1 MTTPTGAGQKWI
13 GRSVKRVEDARL
25 LTGRG
30 TYIDDHPPV
39 GSLFHAAIVRSPHAH
54 ARILGY
60 DLREALAVDGVV
72 GVITGA
78 DVAEH
83 TKPFSVGVT
92 APARYYCAATDKAR
106 FVGEPVAV
114 VVAKSRYVAEDA
126 AELVQVQYEPL
137 PAVVDPERAL
147 EPDAPV
153 LHEAVGSNLAN
164 NRRLVYGDPDRAFR
178 DADVVIKERFRF
190 PKYGSTPMETYGVI
204 ARWDRFDGV
213 CTVWSN
219 FMGPFIMHPLTARV
233 LGLPENRLRF
243 IVPPDIGGSFGIKS
257 LIYPYIALI
266 AVASKL
272 TGVAVKW
279 IEDRREHLLASS
291 TGTDRVAYRELAA
304 RKDGTV
310 LGMRFK
316 WFDNVG
322 GYIRSPEPGCS
333 FRPTGNFVG
342 PYRFQHLEVD
352 ASTVMTNKS
361 LTGPNRGYACG
372 HLYFETEGMMDRLAE
387 KLGLDPVE
395 VRRRNLI
402 PASAF
407 PYRTPTGGLYD
418 SGDYPATLDKAVE
431 LAKYDELRREQA
443 TARAAGRYVGIGVA
457 LAVDPSV
464 SNMGYVATALDPQFR
479 AKPEYLPKSGAVDS
493 ATVKVDPLGRVTA
506 ILATTP
512 QGQGHQTIVAQ
523 IIADELGLVPEDVT
537 VVDEMD
543 TFTRIWSISSGTYSS
558 RFGSVGTSAVA
569 LAARKLKAKLV
580 AYAAHLMDLPA
591 ESLEFR
597 DGSVRPKQGKGPSY
611 SVKDLAG
618 RAHWNTESLPEGME
632 PGLQATAV
640 FGFEVA
646 RSVDQ
651 EDRVNSSNTY
661 GFIAEIMAVEVD
673 PETAAIKILRYVS
686 VHDAGTII
694 NPMIAEGQIYGGA
707 LHGLGGA
714 LYEELQYDEDG
725 QCLTAT
731 FMDYLVPTACEAPP
745 TIEIAHV
752 VSPSPLT
759 PLGSKGLG
767 ESSSMTV
774 PAVIAN
780 AVSDAL
786 APLGIR
792 ITELPMTPSGLWK
805 LIERARRSPAAPADR
820 APVERADRSP
830 AAPAAGHPR
839 SEPTTRTPLQ

>member
-1 MTTPTGAGQKWI
+1 MTATGWI
-13 GRSVKRVEDARL
+13 GKPVRRVEDARL

-39 GSLFHAAIVRSPHAH
+39 ANLFHAAIVRSPHAH

-60 DLREALAVDGVV
+60 EVKAARALQGIV
-72 GVITGA
+72 GVLTGE
-78 DVAEH
+78 DVLKH
-83 TKPFSVGVT
+83 TKPFAVGVT
-92 APARYYCAATDKAR
+92 APVRYYCAATDKAR

-114 VVAKSRYVAEDA
+114 VVGKSRYVAEDA
-126 AELVQVQYEPL
+126 ADLVQVRYEPL

-164 NRRLVYGDPDRAFR
+164 NRRLVYGDPDGAFR
-178 DADVVIKERFRF
+178 EADVVVRERFKF
-190 PKYGSTPMETYGVI
+190 PKYGSTPIETYGVV
-204 ARWDRFDGV
+204 ARWDALDGV

-257 LIYPYIALI
+257 LIYPYMALI
-266 AVASKL
+266 ALASKL

-279 IEDRREHLLASS
+279 IEDRHEHLLASS
-291 TGTDRVAYRELAA
+291 TGTDRIAYREVAA
-304 RKDGTV
+304 KKDGTI
-310 LGMRFK
+310 LGMRFR
-316 WFDNVG
+316 WLDNVG

-372 HLYFETEGMMDRLAE
+372 HLYFESEGMLDRLADE
-387 KLGLDPVE
+387 LGMDPAE
-395 VRRRNLI
+395 LRRRNLI
-402 PASAF
+402 QPQAM
-407 PYRTPTGGLYD
+407 PYRTPSGGLYD
-418 SGDYPATLDKAVE
+418 SGDYPKAFEKALE

-443 TARAAGRYVGIGVA
+443 RARAAGRYVGIGLA

-493 ATVKVDPLGRVTA
+493 ATVKVDPLGRVIA
-506 ILATTP
+506 ILGTTP
-512 QGQGHQTIVAQ
+512 QGQGHQTVVSQIV
-523 IIADELGLVPEDVT
+523 ADELGLHPEDVT

-580 AYAAHLMDLPA
+580 EYAAHLMDVPA
-591 ESLEFR
+591 AQLEWS
-597 DGSVRPKQGKGPSY
+597 DGAVRRREGKGPAY

-618 RAHWNTESLPEGME
+618 RAHWNTESLPDGME

-640 FGFEVA
+640 FGFGVSKA
-646 RSVDQ
+646 VDA

-661 GFIAEIMAVEVD
+661 GFIAEVMAVEVD
-673 PETAAIKILRYVS
+673 PQTAAITILRYVT

-725 QCLTAT
+725 QCLTGS
-731 FMDYLVPTACEAPP
+731 FMDYLVPTASEAP

-786 APLGIR
+786 SPLGIR
-792 ITELPMTPSGLWK
+792 INELPMTPSKLWK
-805 LIERARRSPAAPADR
+805 MIDR
-820 APVERADRSP
+820 AGR
-830 AAPAAGHPR
+830 GHA
-839 SEPTTRTPLQ
+839 PLQ

>member
-1 MTTPTGAGQKWI
+1 MSAQRWI
-13 GRSVKRVEDARL
+13 GRPLKRVEDARL

-30 TYIDDHPPV
+30 TFIDDHPPV
-39 GSLFHAAIVRSPHAH
+39 ASPCHAAIVRSPHAH

-60 DLREALAVDGVV
+60 DVSAALAMEGVV

-78 DVAEH
+78 DVAAS
-83 TKPFSVGVT
+83 TKPFAVGVT
-92 APARYYCAATDKAR
+92 APVRYFCAATDKAR

-114 VVAKSRYVAEDA
+114 VVARDRYLAEDA
-126 AELVQVQYEPL
+126 ADAVVVRYEPL
-137 PAVVDPERAL
+137 PVVVDPERAL

-153 LHEAVGSNLAN
+153 LHEAVGTNLAN
-164 NRRLVYGDPDRAFR
+164 NRRLVYGDPDGAFR
-178 DADVVIKERFRF
+178 DADLVVTERFTF
-190 PKYGSTPMETYGVI
+190 PKYGSTPIETYGII
-204 ARWDRFDGV
+204 ARWDELSGV
-213 CTVWSN
+213 LTVWSN
-219 FMGPFIMHPLTARV
+219 FMGPFIMHPLTSRV
-233 LGLPENRLRF
+233 LGLPENKLRF
-243 IVPPDIGGSFGIKS
+243 VVPPDIGGSFGIKS
-257 LIYPYIALI
+257 SIYPYIALI
-266 AVASKL
+266 GLAAMK
-272 TGVAVKW
+272 TGVPVKW

-291 TGTDRVAYRELAA
+291 SGTDRIAYREIAA

-310 LGMRFK
+310 LGMRFR
-316 WFDNVG
+316 WLDNVG

-342 PYRFQHLEVD
+342 PYRFRDLEVD

-387 KLGLDPVE
+387 RLGLDPAE
-395 VRRRNLI
+395 VRRRNLLG
-402 PASAF
+402 PEQM

-418 SGDYPATLDKAVE
+418 SGDYPAAFDRA
-431 LAKYDELRREQA
+431 LAMAGYDELRREQA
-443 TARAAGRYVGIGVA
+443 RARAAGRWFGIGLA

-493 ATVKVDPLGRVTA
+493 ATIKVDPLGRVTA
-506 ILATTP
+506 ILGTTP
-512 QGQGHQTIVAQ
+512 QGQGHQTIVTQ
-523 IIADELGLVPEDVT
+523 IVADELGLAPQDVT

-543 TFTRIWSISSGTYSS
+543 TFTRVWSISSGTYSS

-580 AYAAHLMDLPA
+580 EYAAHLMEVPVA
-591 ESLEFR
+591 EVEFR
-597 DGSVRPKQGKGPSY
+597 DGAVHRRGARGVSY

-618 RAHWNTESLPEGME
+618 RAHWNTQSLPEGME

-640 FGFEVA
+640 FGFRVSDA
-646 RSVDQ
+646 VDA

-661 GFIAEIMAVEVD
+661 GFIAEVMAVEVD
-673 PETAAIKILRYVS
+673 PETAAIRIVKYVT

-714 LYEELQYDEDG
+714 LYEELAYDTDG
-725 QCLTAT
+725 QLLTGT
-731 FMDYLVPTACEAPP
+731 FMDYLVPTASEAPP
-745 TIEIAHV
+745 IEIAHV

-780 AVSDAL
+780 AVGDAL
-786 APLGIR
+786 APLGVR
-792 ITELPMTPSGLWK
+792 ITELPMTPDRLWR
-805 LIERARRSPAAPADR
+805 LIRSAKDR
-820 APVERADRSP
+820 KA
-830 AAPAAGHPR
+830 
-839 SEPTTRTPLQ
+839 

>member
-1 MTTPTGAGQKWI
+1 MKASGWI
-13 GRSVKRVEDARL
+13 GKPVKRVEDARL

-30 TYIDDHPPV
+30 RFIDDHPPT
-39 GSLFHAAIVRSPHAH
+39 GNIHHAAIVRSPHAH

-60 DLREALAVDGVV
+60 DVAAALKMDGVV
-72 GVITGA
+72 GVVTGE
-78 DVAEH
+78 DVAKS
-83 TKPFSVGVT
+83 TRPFSVGVT
-92 APARYYCAATDKAR
+92 APVHYYCAATDRAR

-114 VVAKSRYVAEDA
+114 VVARDRYRAEDA
-126 AELVQVQYEPL
+126 ADAVVVHYEPI
-137 PAVVDPERAL
+137 PAVLDPERAL

-153 LHEAVGSNLAN
+153 LHDAVGTNLAGH
-164 NRRLVYGDPDRAFR
+164 RRLVYGDPDRAFR
-178 DADVVIKERFRF
+178 EADVVIRERFRF
-190 PKYGSTPMETYGVI
+190 PKYGSTPIETYGIV
-204 ARWDRFDGV
+204 ARWDVLEGV
-213 CTVWSN
+213 LTVWSN

-257 LIYPYIALI
+257 SIYPYIALI
-266 AVASKL
+266 GLAAMK
-272 TGVAVKW
+272 TGVTVKW

-291 TGTDRVAYRELAA
+291 TGTDRIADREVAA

-310 LGMRFK
+310 VGMRFR
-316 WFDNVG
+316 WLDNVG

-342 PYRFQHLEVD
+342 PYRFQNLEVD
-352 ASTVMTNKS
+352 ASVVMTNKS

-387 KLGLDPVE
+387 ALGLDPAE
-395 VRRRNLI
+395 VRRRNLLV
-402 PASAF
+402 SEQM

-418 SGDYPATLDKAVE
+418 SGDYPAAFDKALD
-431 LAKYDELRREQA
+431 LAQYDQLRREQA
-443 TARAAGRYVGIGVA
+443 KARAEGRWFGIGLA

-506 ILATTP
+506 ILGSTP
-512 QGQGHQTIVAQ
+512 QGQGHQTVVSQIV
-523 IIADELGLVPEDVT
+523 ADELGLAPGDVT

-543 TFTRIWSISSGTYSS
+543 TFTRVWSISSGTYSS

-580 AYAAHLMDLPA
+580 DYAAHLMELPA
-591 ESLEFR
+591 ASLEFR
-597 DGSVRPKQGKGPSY
+597 DGAVRTRSGKGPSY
-611 SVKDLAG
+611 SIKDLAG

-632 PGLQATAV
+632 PALQATAV
-640 FGFEVA
+640 FGFTVA
-646 RSVDQ
+646 KAVDA

-661 GFIAEIMAVEVD
+661 GFIAEVMAVEVD
-673 PETAAIKILRYVS
+673 PETAAIKILRYVT

-714 LYEELQYDEDG
+714 LYEELAYDDDG
-725 QCLTAT
+725 QLLTGS
-731 FMDYLVPTACEAPP
+731 FMDYLVPTASEAPEID
-745 TIEIAHV
+745 IEHV

-759 PLGSKGLG
+759 TLGSKGLG

-792 ITELPMTPSGLWK
+792 INDLPMTPSRLWA
-805 LIERARRSPAAPADR
+805 LIRKARES
-820 APVERADRSP
+820 
-830 AAPAAGHPR
+830 
-839 SEPTTRTPLQ
+839 

>member
-1 MTTPTGAGQKWI
+1 MTEKGWI
-13 GRSVKRVEDARL
+13 GKPVRRVEDARL

-39 GSLFHAAIVRSPHAH
+39 ANLFHAAIVRSSHAH

-60 DLREALAVDGVV
+60 EVKAALALDGIV
-72 GVITGA
+72 GVLTGE
-78 DVAEH
+78 DVLKH

-92 APARYYCAATDKAR
+92 APVRYYCAATDRAR

-114 VVAKSRYVAEDA
+114 VVGKSRYVAEDA
-126 AELVQVQYEPL
+126 ADLVQVRYEPL

-147 EPDAPV
+147 EPGAPV

-178 DADVVIKERFRF
+178 EADVVVRERFKF
-190 PKYGSTPMETYGVI
+190 PKYGSTPIETYGVV
-204 ARWDRFDGV
+204 ARWDALDGV

-257 LIYPYIALI
+257 LIYPYMALI
-266 AVASKL
+266 ALASKL

-279 IEDRREHLLASS
+279 IEDRHEHLLASS
-291 TGTDRVAYRELAA
+291 TGTDRIAYREVAA
-304 RKDGTV
+304 KKDGTI
-310 LGMRFK
+310 LGMRFR
-316 WFDNVG
+316 WLDNVG

-372 HLYFETEGMMDRLAE
+372 HLYFESEGMLDRLADE
-387 KLGLDPVE
+387 LGMDPAE

-402 PASAF
+402 QPQAM
-407 PYRTPTGGLYD
+407 PYRTPSGGLYD
-418 SGDYPATLDKAVE
+418 SGDYPKAFEKALE

-443 TARAAGRYVGIGVA
+443 RARAAGRYFGIGLA

-506 ILATTP
+506 ILGTTP
-512 QGQGHQTIVAQ
+512 QGQGHQTVVSQIV
-523 IIADELGLVPEDVT
+523 ADELGLHPEDVT

-580 AYAAHLMDLPA
+580 EYAAHLMDVPA
-591 ESLEFR
+591 AQLEWS
-597 DGSVRPKQGKGPSY
+597 DGAVRRRAGKGPAY

-618 RAHWNTESLPEGME
+618 RAHWNTESLPDGME

-640 FGFEVA
+640 FGFGVSKA
-646 RSVDQ
+646 VDA

-661 GFIAEIMAVEVD
+661 GFIAEVMAVEVD
-673 PETAAIKILRYVS
+673 PQTAAITILRYVT

-725 QCLTAT
+725 QCLTGS
-731 FMDYLVPTACEAPP
+731 FMDYLVPTASEAP
-745 TIEIAHV
+745 TLEIAHV

-786 APLGIR
+786 RPLGIR
-792 ITELPMTPSGLWK
+792 INELPMTPSRLWT
-805 LIERARRSPAAPADR
+805 LIDR
-820 APVERADRSP
+820 AGRSHT
-830 AAPAAGHPR
+830 ALR
-839 SEPTTRTPLQ
+839 

>member
-1 MTTPTGAGQKWI
+1 VTAPSGGAGQRWI
-13 GRSVKRVEDARL
+13 GRSVRRVEDARL

-39 GSLFHAAIVRSPHAH
+39 GNLFHAAIVRSPHAH

-60 DLREALAVDGVV
+60 DLEAARALPGVV

-78 DVAEH
+78 DVARH
-83 TKPFSVGVT
+83 SKPFSVGVT
-92 APARYYCAATDKAR
+92 APVHYYCAATDKAR

-114 VVAKSRYVAEDA
+114 VVARSRYVAEDA
-126 AELVQVQYEPL
+126 AELVQVRYEPL

-153 LHEAVGSNLAN
+153 LHETVGTNLAN

-178 DADVVIKERFRF
+178 DAEVVLKERFRF
-190 PKYGSTPMETYGVI
+190 PKYGSTPIETYGVI
-204 ARWDRFDGV
+204 ARWDALDGV

-257 LIYPYIALI
+257 LIYPYIALV
-266 AVASKL
+266 ALASKL

-316 WFDNVG
+316 WLDNVG

-352 ASTVMTNKS
+352 ASTVMTNKC

-372 HLYFETEGMMDRLAE
+372 HLYFETEGMMDRLAAT
-387 KLGLDPVE
+387 LGLDPVE

-402 PASAF
+402 PAGAF

-418 SGDYPATLDKAVE
+418 SGDYPAALDKAVQ
-431 LAKYDELRREQA
+431 LARYDELRREQA
-443 TARAAGRYVGIGVA
+443 RARAAGRYFGVGVA

-493 ATVKVDPLGRVTA
+493 ATVKVDPLGRVLA

-523 IIADELGLVPEDVT
+523 IVADELGSVPEDVT

-543 TFTRIWSISSGTYSS
+543 TFTRVWSISSGTYSS

-580 AYAAHLMDLPA
+580 AYAAHLMDLPPD
-591 ESLEFR
+591 SLEFR
-597 DGSVRPKQGKGPSY
+597 DGAVRPKRGKGPSY

-618 RAHWNTESLPEGME
+618 RAHWNTESLPAGME

-640 FGFEVA
+640 FGFDVA
-646 RSVDQ
+646 RAVDA

-673 PETAAIKILRYVS
+673 PETAAIRILRYVT

-731 FMDYLVPTACEAPP
+731 FMDYLVPTACEAP

-774 PAVIAN
+774 PAVVAN

-792 ITELPMTPSGLWK
+792 ITELPITPSK
-805 LIERARRSPAAPADR
+805 LHAMIQKARK
-820 APVERADRSP
+820 
-830 AAPAAGHPR
+830 
-839 SEPTTRTPLQ
+839 T

>member
-1 MTTPTGAGQKWI
+1 MSETRWI
-13 GRSVKRVEDARL
+13 GKSVKRVEDARL

-39 GSLFHAAIVRSPHAH
+39 ANACHAAIVRSPLPHAVI
-54 ARILGY
+54 RGY
-60 DLREALAVDGVV
+60 DLSAALALDGVV
-72 GVITGA
+72 GAITGE
-78 DVAEH
+78 DVARH

-92 APARYYCAATDKAR
+92 APIHYYCAATDRVR
-106 FVGEPVAV
+106 FVGEPVVV
-114 VVAKSRYVAEDA
+114 VVAKNRYVAEDA
-126 AELVQVQYEPL
+126 AELVQVDYDPL
-137 PAVVDPERAL
+137 PVVLDPERAL
-147 EPDAPV
+147 DSTAPV
-153 LHEAVGSNLAN
+153 LHQAVGSNLAGH
-164 NRRLVYGDPDRAFR
+164 RRLVYGEPERAFR
-178 DADVVIKERFRF
+178 EADVVLSERFSF
-190 PKYGSTPMETYGVI
+190 PKYGSTPIETYGVI
-204 ARWDRFDGV
+204 ARWDPLDGV

-233 LGLPENRLRF
+233 LGLAENKLRF
-243 IVPPDIGGSFGIKS
+243 IVPTDIGGSFGIKS
-257 LIYPYIALI
+257 SIYPYIALM
-266 AVASKL
+266 ALAAMRL
-272 TGVAVKW
+272 GVPVKW

-291 TGTDRVAYRELAA
+291 SGTDRVAYREVAA
-304 RKDGTV
+304 CRDGTI

-316 WFDNVG
+316 WLDNVG

-352 ASTVMTNKS
+352 ASVVMTNKS

-372 HLYFETEGMMDRLAE
+372 HLYFETEGMMDRLADR
-387 KLGLDPVE
+387 LGLDPVE
-395 VRRRNLI
+395 VRRKNLVQ
-402 PASAF
+402 PDQF

-418 SGDYPATLDKAVE
+418 SGDYPAVFDKALE
-431 LAKYDELRREQA
+431 LARYDELRREQA
-443 TARAAGRYVGIGVA
+443 KARAGGRYFGIGLA

-464 SNMGYVATALDPQFR
+464 SNMGYVAT
-479 AKPEYLPKSGAVDS
+479 
-493 ATVKVDPLGRVTA
+493 
-506 ILATTP
+506 P
-512 QGQGHQTIVAQ
+512 QGQGHQTVVSQIV
-523 IIADELGLVPEDVT
+523 ADELGLAPQDVT

-543 TFTRIWSISSGTYSS
+543 TFTRVWSISSGTYSS

-580 AYAAHLMDLPA
+580 DYGAHLMELPVA
-591 ESLEFR
+591 SLEFR
-597 DGSVRPKQGKGPSY
+597 DGAVRPRSGKGPSY
-611 SVKDLAG
+611 SIKDLAG

-632 PGLQATAV
+632 PALQATAV
-640 FGFEVA
+640 FGFTVA
-646 RSVDQ
+646 KAVDA

-661 GFIAEIMAVEVD
+661 GFIAEVMAVEVD
-673 PETAAIKILRYVS
+673 PETAAIKILRYVT

-714 LYEELQYDEDG
+714 LYEELAYDEHG
-725 QCLTAT
+725 QFLTGT
-731 FMDYLVPTACEAPP
+731 FMDYLVPTASEAPP
-745 TIEIAHV
+745 IDIAHI

-786 APLGIR
+786 APLGIW
-792 ITELPMTPSGLWK
+792 INELPMTPSKLWTAMD
-805 LIERARRSPAAPADR
+805 RARRAGAPTVRTGVSEPLA
-820 APVERADRSP
+820 SFS
-830 AAPAAGHPR
+830 GHPR
-839 SEPTTRTPLQ
+839 SKPASRTPLP

>member
-1 MTTPTGAGQKWI
+1 MSEKGWI
-13 GRSVKRVEDARL
+13 GKSVKRVEDYRL

-39 GSLFHAAIVRSPHAH
+39 ANLFHAAIVRSPHAH

-60 DLREALAVDGVV
+60 DLAAALAMDGVV
-72 GVITGA
+72 GAITGA
-78 DVAEH
+78 DVLKH
-83 TKPFSVGVT
+83 SKPFSVGVT
-92 APARYYCAATDKAR
+92 APVHYYCAATDRAR

-114 VVAKSRYVAEDA
+114 VVARDRYVAEDA
-126 AELVQVQYEPL
+126 ADLVQVTYEPL

-178 DADVVIKERFRF
+178 DADVVITERFRF
-190 PKYGSTPMETYGVI
+190 PKYGSTPIETYGVI
-204 ARWDRFDGV
+204 ARWDMLEGV

-219 FMGPFIMHPLTARV
+219 FMGPFIMHPLTGRV
-233 LGLPENRLRF
+233 LGLPENKLRF

-266 AVASKL
+266 ALASKL

-279 IEDRREHLLASS
+279 IEDRHEHLMASS

-304 RKDGTV
+304 KKDGTI

-342 PYRFQHLEVD
+342 PYRFQNLEVD
-352 ASTVMTNKS
+352 ASTVMTNKC

-372 HLYFETEGMMDRLAE
+372 HLYFETEGMMDRLAD
-387 KLGLDPVE
+387 KLGLDPVA
-395 VRRRNLI
+395 VRRKNLI
-402 PASAF
+402 PASEM

-418 SGDYPATLDKAVE
+418 SGDYPKAFDKALE
-431 LAKYDELRREQA
+431 IAKYAELRREQA
-443 TARAAGRYVGIGVA
+443 KARAAGRYFGIGLA

-493 ATVKVDPLGRVTA
+493 ATVKVDPLGRVIA
-506 ILATTP
+506 ILGTTP
-512 QGQGHQTIVAQ
+512 QGQGHQTIVSQ
-523 IIADELGLVPEDVT
+523 IVADELGLVPEDVT

-543 TFTRIWSISSGTYSS
+543 TFTRVWSISSGTYSS

-569 LAARKLKAKLV
+569 LAARKLKAKLIE
-580 AYAAHLMDLPA
+580 YAAHLMDLPA
-591 ESLEFR
+591 ASLEFR
-597 DGSVRPKQGKGPSY
+597 DGAVRPRAGKGPSY

-618 RAHWNTESLPEGME
+618 RAHWNTDSLPEGME

-640 FGFEVA
+640 FGFTVA
-646 RSVDQ
+646 KAVDA

-661 GFIAEIMAVEVD
+661 GFIAEAMAVEVD
-673 PETAAIKILRYVS
+673 PETAAIKILRYVT

-714 LYEELQYDEDG
+714 LYEELAYDEAG
-725 QCLTAT
+725 QLLTGT
-731 FMDYLVPTACEAPP
+731 FMDYLVPTASEAP

-792 ITELPMTPSGLWK
+792 INELPMTPSK
-805 LIERARRSPAAPADR
+805 LHALIKKARKA
-820 APVERADRSP
+820 
-830 AAPAAGHPR
+830 
-839 SEPTTRTPLQ
+839 

>member
-1 MTTPTGAGQKWI
+1 MSSQRWI
-13 GRSVKRVEDARL
+13 GQSVKRVEDARL

-30 TYIDDHPPV
+30 TFIDDHPPV
-39 GSLFHAAIVRSPHAH
+39 ASVYHAAIVRSPHAH
-54 ARILGY
+54 ARIRGY
-60 DLREALAVDGVV
+60 DARAALAVDGVV

-78 DVAEH
+78 DVAKS
-83 TKPFSVGVT
+83 TRPFSVGVT
-92 APARYYCAATDKAR
+92 APIHYYCAATDKTR

-114 VVAKSRYVAEDA
+114 VVARDRYVAEDA
-126 AELVQVQYEPL
+126 AERVVVDYEPL

-147 EPDAPV
+147 EPSAPV
-153 LHEAVGSNLAN
+153 LHEAVGTNLASH
-164 NRRLVYGDPDRAFR
+164 RRLVYGDPERAFAE
-178 DADVVIKERFRF
+178 ADVVIRERFRF
-190 PKYGSTPMETYGVI
+190 PKYGSTPIETYGII
-204 ARWDRFDGV
+204 ARWDALDGV
-213 CTVWSN
+213 LTVWSN

-233 LGLPENRLRF
+233 LQLPENKLRF
-243 IVPPDIGGSFGIKS
+243 IVPTDIGGSFGIKS
-257 LIYPYIALI
+257 LIYPYLALI
-266 AVASKL
+266 GLAAMK
-272 TGVAVKW
+272 TGVVVKW

-291 TGTDRVAYRELAA
+291 TGTDRIAHRELAA
-304 RKDGTV
+304 RKDGTIV
-310 LGMRFK
+310 GMRMK
-316 WFDNVG
+316 WLDNVG

-342 PYRFQHLEVD
+342 PYRFQNLEVD
-352 ASTVMTNKS
+352 ASTVLTNKS

-372 HLYFETEGMMDRLAE
+372 HLYFESERMIDLLAE
-387 KLGLDPVE
+387 KLRLDPAE
-395 VRRRNLI
+395 VRRRNLLE
-402 PASAF
+402 PGQF

-418 SGDYPATLDKAVE
+418 SGDYPGAFEKA
-431 LAKYDELRREQA
+431 LAIAKYDDLRREQA
-443 TARAAGRYVGIGVA
+443 TARAAGRYFGIGLAV
-457 LAVDPSV
+457 AVDPSV

-493 ATVKVDPLGRVTA
+493 CTVKIDPLGRAIA
-506 ILATTP
+506 ILGTTP

-523 IIADELGLVPEDVT
+523 IVADELGLTPDAVT

-543 TFTRIWSISSGTYSS
+543 TFTRVWSISSGTYSS

-580 AYAAHLMDLPA
+580 EYAAHLMEVPVSDV
-591 ESLEFR
+591 EFS
-597 DGSVRPKQGKGPSY
+597 DGAARMKKGKGPFY
-611 SVKDLAG
+611 SIKDLAG
-618 RAHWNTESLPEGME
+618 RAHWHTQSLPDGME

-640 FGFEVA
+640 FGFKVSEA
-646 RSVDQ
+646 VDQ
-651 EDRVNSSNTY
+651 ADRVNSSNTY
-661 GFIAEIMAVEVD
+661 GFIAEVMAVEVD
-673 PETAAIKILRYVS
+673 PATGAIKIVKYVS

-714 LYEELQYDEDG
+714 LYEELAYDDDG

-731 FMDYLVPTACEAPP
+731 FMDYLVPTASEAPE
-745 TIEIAHV
+745 IDIAHV

-786 APLGIR
+786 APLGVR
-792 ITELPMTPSGLWK
+792 INELPMTPDKLWR
-805 LIERARRSPAAPADR
+805 LIRSAREQRA
-820 APVERADRSP
+820 
-830 AAPAAGHPR
+830 
-839 SEPTTRTPLQ
+839 